1 VKPKA
6 TPAAQ
11 PEEPQA
17 RLREADDGAPTLNL
31 QSASTSGA
39 PGSL

>member
-1 VKPKA
+1 M
-6 TPAAQ
+6 TRTQ
-11 PEEPQA
+11 G

-31 QSASTSGA
+31 QSASASGA